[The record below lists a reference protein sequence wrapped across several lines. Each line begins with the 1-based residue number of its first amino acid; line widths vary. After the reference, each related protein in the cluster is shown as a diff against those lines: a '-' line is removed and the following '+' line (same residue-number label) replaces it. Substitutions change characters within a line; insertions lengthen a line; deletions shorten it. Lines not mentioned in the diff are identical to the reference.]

1 MSKMRIGQ
9 VDYLTTLPVCHA
21 LEDSILPFAGELIK
35 GSPTMLNKMF
45 LAEQLDVACISSI
58 EYARNVEKCMIIP
71 NLSAS
76 ADGPVHNIYLFSKVP
91 VTELEG
97 KKICL
102 ASEASTSV
110 AVLKVLFD
118 HYYHV
123 DARFTTTE
131 SDIDKMMSKSDGA
144 LLIGDYAM
152 RAHLKVKNEDLP
164 YHITDLGEVWKQFT
178 GEKMVYGLWVVK
190 RDFAKEHPEE
200 VQGFFDMLVQAKQY
214 SSENMTALLKKG
226 RRRTGLPME
235 ELEEFFNAMN
245 CELEEDHRKALLT
258 FYDYCYKSGLID
270 ERVRLAV
277 WGEEDI

>member
-1 MSKMRIGQ
+1 MSRMRIGQ

-45 LAEQLDVACISSI
+45 LAEQLEVACISSI
-58 EYARNVEKCMIIP
+58 EYARNIDKCMIIP

-76 ADGPVHNIYLFSKVP
+76 SDGPVHNIYLFSKVP

-97 KKICL
+97 KKVYL
-102 ASEASTSV
+102 TTEAATSV

-123 DARFTTTE
+123 DAKLNTME
-131 SDIDKMMSKSDGA
+131 PDINKMMSNGDGA

-152 RAHLKVKNEDLP
+152 RAHLKVKNENLP

-178 GEKMVYGLWVVK
+178 GEKMVYGLWVI
-190 RDFAKEHPEE
+190 RRNFAREHQEE
-200 VQGFFDMLVQAKQY
+200 VQGLFDTLVQAKQY
-214 SSENMTALLKKG
+214 STDNMTALLKKG

-235 ELEEFFNAMN
+235 VLEEFFYSMN
-245 CELEEDHRKALLT
+245 SEFEEDHRKALLT